1 MHIIKLSKPPKW
13 YAQINYLLYIYIY
26 IYTHTPK
33 IESLY
38 IQILY
43 QKNLVPKVWIDYSGY
58 LNGIDNLE
66 MFLWLDYIIILKTPA
81 DTWWKV
87 KLLYTNHKLIYIF

>member
-1 MHIIKLSKPPKW
+1 MICSNKLSL
-13 YAQINYLLYIYIY
+13 IYIYIY
-26 IYTHTPK
+26 IHTPK

-43 QKNLVPKVWIDYSGY
+43 QKYLKKKKKNLVPKVWIDYSGY